1 MASEDEVCRAE
12 TEGTSLALPE
22 DIDARVEILEVD
34 EPPVLSPVENFPH
47 LAHAVQDA
55 GLSLVRSV
63 LDAKLPW
70 ELPGLD
76 LVFGKSLPSLPQ
88 SSSDILPTAVPF
100 PLKESLEEAAA
111 PNTSEQRAKKARTS
125 ISLGVCFRD
134 VINFNLVE
142 TDSALE
148 EVKWT
153 RALETW
159 LEVIMEGPD
168 LSSIGVKISGKPG
181 SDALKNLR
189 ELFGRKSS
197 STVAKRGS
205 ALQKYVRWLHRAFPG
220 QPALP
225 FTCQH
230 IDEYLESLQ
239 EQRCKPGAFTSFTE
253 AVNFGVHVVGL
264 PINRPANANPFQ
276 RGAAANQILSPWA
289 RGAVALEMQKKAERV
304 QSAVLSAD
312 AVVFLENFLA
322 DTGQDPV
329 DRYAAGSLLFAV
341 FSRSRISD
349 LRKVR
354 DWHLDFSCI
363 KSHGQGFL
371 ECSTRSH
378 KTARDVAASGL
389 AMPLVA
395 PALGLRGVS
404 WAVVFTEVA
413 SSVGLGFEDRGE
425 GPLLPAPD
433 QGGGWLSRSVTTA
446 EAGAWLRQILSKGS
460 MPSEG
465 VTGHSLK
472 STTLS
477 WCSKFGMD
485 KHTRLQLG
493 HHATGDG
500 TLNTYGRDFLAPALR
515 KYDDLLSAIR
525 KGTFYPDLTRSGR
538 VNPAADAVK
547 VEVSDDE
554 AMDFGLPSFASEDS
568 FEKVLP
574 TSVEDDNDANGG
586 KDASSSDSGSSQDE
600 VLAGVEHSESEGIEP
615 AFSEAKPKPSWEPGY
630 NMYKHV
636 RTHVLHLSA
645 QGSSSGVFACGRKM
659 TTDFKLVEQ
668 AKFLSLRK
676 CKTCEGAKPLRDTG
690 ALVQAVN
697 ALRQRKDV
705 AESSERG
712 S

>member
-34 EPPVLSPVENFPH
+34 EPPVLSPVEHFPH
-47 LAHAVQDA
+47 LANAVQDA
-55 GLSLVRSV
+55 GLSLGRSV

-125 ISLGVCFRD
+125 ISLGACFRD

-159 LEVIMEGPD
+159 MEVIMEGPD

-264 PINRPANANPFQ
+264 PINRSANANPFQ

-304 QSAVLSAD
+304 QSAVLSTD

-322 DTGQDPV
+322 DAGQDPV

-378 KTARDVAASGL
+378 KTSR
-389 AMPLVA
+389 
-395 PALGLRGVS
+395 LRGVS

-413 SSVGLGFEDRGE
+413 SSVGLGLEDRGE
-425 GPLLPAPD
+425 GPL
-433 QGGGWLSRSVTTA
+433 TTA

-460 MPSEG
+460 LPSEG

-485 KHTRLQLG
+485 KHTRLQL
-493 HHATGDG
+493 TGG
-500 TLNTYGRDFLAPALR
+500 TSWPLPFGSMMIFCQPSAREHFIQISPGLDVSIP
-515 KYDDLLSAIR
+515 LLM
-525 KGTFYPDLTRSGR
+525 L
-538 VNPAADAVK
+538 
-547 VEVSDDE
+547 
-554 AMDFGLPSFASEDS
+554 
-568 FEKVLP
+568 
-574 TSVEDDNDANGG
+574 
-586 KDASSSDSGSSQDE
+586 
-600 VLAGVEHSESEGIEP
+600 
-615 AFSEAKPKPSWEPGY
+615 
-630 NMYKHV
+630 
-636 RTHVLHLSA
+636 
-645 QGSSSGVFACGRKM
+645 
-659 TTDFKLVEQ
+659 
-668 AKFLSLRK
+668 
-676 CKTCEGAKPLRDTG
+676 
-690 ALVQAVN
+690 
-697 ALRQRKDV
+697 
-705 AESSERG
+705 
-712 S
+712 

>member
-1 MASEDEVCRAE
+1 MASEDEDVRAV

-22 DIDARVEILEVD
+22 DIDARGGVIDLEDPPAPSQVEH
-34 EPPVLSPVENFPH
+34 FPH
-47 LAHAVQDA
+47 LDNAVQDA
-55 GLSLVRSV
+55 GLSLGRSV

-70 ELPGLD
+70 ELPGLE
-76 LVFGKSLPSLPQ
+76 LVFGSSLRSLPQ

-100 PLKESLEEAAA
+100 PLTESLEEAS
-111 PNTSEQRAKKARTS
+111 TSRSSEQRAKKARTS
-125 ISLGVCFRD
+125 ISLGACFRD
-134 VINFNLVE
+134 VINFSLIE
-142 TDSALE
+142 TDASLE

-159 LEVIMEGPD
+159 MTVIMEGPE
-168 LSSIGVKISGKPG
+168 LSSIGVKISGKAG
-181 SDALKNLR
+181 NDALKNLR

-197 STVAKRGS
+197 STVAKRGN

-225 FTCQH
+225 FSSVH
-230 IDEYLESLQ
+230 IDEYLESMQ

-264 PINRPANANPFQ
+264 PITRVSNPNPFQ
-276 RGAAANQILSPWA
+276 RGAGANQILSPWA
-289 RGAVALEMQKKAERV
+289 RRAVALELQKKAERV

-312 AVVFLENFLA
+312 AVVYLENFLA
-322 DTGQDPV
+322 DAGQDIV
-329 DRYAAGSLLFAV
+329 DRYAAGCLLFAI

-354 DWHLDFSCI
+354 DWHVDFSCI
-363 KSHGQGFL
+363 KSHSQGFL

-395 PALGLRGVS
+395 PALGLKGVS
-404 WAVVFTEVA
+404 WAVVFSEVA
-413 SSVGLGFEDRGE
+413 SAVGLSFEDREE

-433 QGGGWLSRSVTTA
+433 QSGGWLQRSVTTA
-446 EAGAWLRQILSKGS
+446 EAGAWLRQILCKGG
-460 MPSEG
+460 MPYEG

-538 VNPAADAVK
+538 VNPTADAVK

-554 AMDFGLPSFASEDS
+554 PMEFGLPSFASEDS

-574 TSVEDDNDANGG
+574 TPVEDINEITGG
-586 KDASSSDSGSSQDE
+586 RDVSSSDSGSSQDE
-600 VLAGVEHSESEGIEP
+600 ALAGVEPSDSEEMEP

-630 NMYKHV
+630 IMYKHV
-636 RTHVLHLSA
+636 RTHVIHLSA

-659 TTDFKLVEQ
+659 TADFKLVEQ

-697 ALRQRKDV
+697 ALRQRKDA
-705 AESSERG
+705 AESTER
-712 S
+712 